1 MSKVA
6 VFVGTRPEI
15 IKMQP
20 VMKALSDK
28 RKSLNTIL
36 VHTGQH
42 YDANMS
48 DTIMEDVGLP
58 RPDIFLGVG
67 SATQGVQTAKII
79 SRVEEV
85 LMKERPDL
93 VLVLGDT
100 NSVLGTA
107 LAASK
112 LRIVVGH
119 VEAGCRSHDP
129 TMTEELNRMV
139 VSDLGSLH
147 FAPTKNCRSNLIR
160 EGISREAIHLV
171 GHPLVDLLT
180 PIMER
185 IDSLPGG
192 FGYLTSRQFCFST
205 LHREENVDG
214 KGTLK
219 SILAGLQKVSRQLP
233 LVIALHPR
241 TAKRIREWELQ
252 RYLDGVIVKGPV
264 SYLES
269 LELIRNARIVLTDS
283 GGIQQ
288 EAYLLSTPCLTLRDR
303 TEWIETVEAGVNFLS
318 SPQEIPENAK
328 RISEHFDAIE
338 KRFESSGNA
347 FGRPSVSKRIV
358 EIVESVVAK

>member
-20 VMKALSDK
+20 VMRALSDK
-28 RKSLNTIL
+28 RRSLNTIL

-58 RPDIFLGVG
+58 KPDIFLGVG

-112 LRIVVGH
+112 LRIAVGH
-119 VEAGCRSHDP
+119 IEAGCRSHDR
-129 TMTEELNRMV
+129 TMTEELNRV
-139 VSDLGSLH
+139 VISDLGSLH
-147 FAPTKNCRSNLIR
+147 FAPTKNCRNNLIH

-171 GHPLVDLLT
+171 GHPLVDLLIPLMGRT
-180 PIMER
+180 
-185 IDSLPGG
+185 DKLPDGLG
-192 FGYLTSRQFCFST
+192 HLARRQFCFST
-205 LHREENVDG
+205 LHREENVDE
-214 KGTLK
+214 KGTLR

-241 TAKRIREWELQ
+241 TAKRIKEWELA
-252 RYLDGVIVKGPV
+252 RYLDGIIVKGPV

-269 LELIRNARIVLTDS
+269 LKLIRNARIVLTDS

-318 SPQEIPENAK
+318 SPPMIPENAK
-328 RISEHFDAIE
+328 RVSEHFDTIE
-338 KRFESSGNA
+338 KRFESSGDA
-347 FGRPSVSKRIV
+347 FGRPMLSIRMS
-358 EIVESVVAK
+358 E